1 MKKKNNKQLSLYR
14 VNPENN
20 RVVIEI
26 AMNNYVEFFHEWDNA
41 VFRKRDIHPELADFL
56 DLCSEDIPIKRKLE
70 IEFCIKNRAEDLE
83 KEKLI
88 VASYR
93 NYYNSQNRLVMRNI
107 RRLLR
112 TSLLLFFIALG
123 FIALHIILSTELN
136 EHVLPRILMEGVLI
150 GGWVFMWEA
159 LHMAIFESLDPLKR
173 RQEFDRFLNAEI
185 KFRTVENP

>member
-41 VFRKRDIHPELADFL
+41 IFRKRDIHPELAEFL

-93 NYYNSQNRLVMRNI
+93 NYYNSQNRLIIRNL

-112 TSLLLFFIALG
+112 TSLFLFLISFG
-123 FIALHIILSTELN
+123 FITLHILFGTNLN
-136 EHVLPRILMEGVLI
+136 EQVLPRIIMEGVLI

-159 LHMAIFESLDPLKR
+159 LHMAVFESLDPLKR
-173 RQEFDRFLNAEI
+173 RQEYNRYLNADI
-185 KFRTVENP
+185 KFKTVGVS

>member
-1 MKKKNNKQLSLYR
+1 MKKKSNKQLSLYR
-14 VNPENN
+14 VNSENN

-93 NYYNSQNRLVMRNI
+93 NYYNSQNRLIMRNI

-136 EHVLPRILMEGVLI
+136 EHVFPRILMEGVLI

-159 LHMAIFESLDPLKR
+159 LHMAIFQSLDPLKR
-173 RQEFDRFLNAEI
+173 RQEFNRFLNAEI
-185 KFRTVENP
+185 KFRTVGNP